1 MSKFND
7 PVSEERMSRRIIV
20 GTAGHIDHGKTALV
34 KALTGTD
41 ADRLK
46 EEKERGITID
56 IGFAT
61 LETAD
66 IRFGFVDVP
75 GHERFV
81 KNMLAGV
88 HGIDMVMLVVAA
100 DEGIMPQTREHF
112 DICRLLGVKSGLIAI
127 TKTDT
132 VEDELADVVEEEL
145 IDYVRGS
152 FLEGAPIVRVSSKTG
167 EGIVQLTDTLVRLAD
182 RVAERDQ
189 SAVPRLPIDRV
200 FSIKGFGTVVTG
212 TLIAGRFSVGDELG
226 VIPSSN
232 LKTRV
237 RGLQVHSQAVQ
248 SAQAGERTAVNV
260 QGLEVSDLSRGQV
273 LTSTGRLRA
282 SSMIDVRLQLLP
294 SVKRPLK
301 SRTRVRLHA
310 GTSEVLA
317 RAVHIDPVDLEPGKS
332 ALVQL
337 RLEQPILVMPDDR
350 FIIRS
355 YSPAVTIGG
364 GTVID
369 TQPHKHRKKDLSTAL
384 EFLTHLENA
393 GDVNRIALLIEAA
406 GESGITFDDLASRSG
421 LSDQLLTAGIRALD
435 KENRIVGAVEGAT
448 IYLSKPAFDRATKRL
463 VDLITRFHQK
473 SPLERGISREELREK
488 MGPKIQPDVFRT
500 LMQSASA
507 SGRIVMD
514 RDLVRL
520 AGHEVSLTEDESAIK
535 DEIAGIFQN
544 ASFQTK
550 TLDEV
555 AASLSKQHGIDRH
568 RVIRFAQML
577 ISAGD
582 LIRVADFVFH
592 KSSLEKLRIYL
603 ADYKQKNGP
612 QIDVASFKDLTGVS
626 RKYAIPLLEYLDRQ
640 RVTRRKGDVREIL

>member
-1 MSKFND
+1 
-7 PVSEERMSRRIIV
+7 
-20 GTAGHIDHGKTALV
+20 
-34 KALTGTD
+34 
-41 ADRLK
+41 
-46 EEKERGITID
+46 
-56 IGFAT
+56 
-61 LETAD
+61 
-66 IRFGFVDVP
+66 
-75 GHERFV
+75 
-81 KNMLAGV
+81 MLAGV

-112 DICRLLGVKSGLIAI
+112 DICRLLGVKGGLIAI
-127 TKTDT
+127 TKTDMA
-132 VEDELADVVEEEL
+132 ENELADVVEEEL

-167 EGIVQLTDTLVRLAD
+167 DGISQLTDTLVRLVD

-212 TLIAGRFSVGDELG
+212 TLIAGRLSIGDELD
-226 VIPSSN
+226 VIPSNN

-237 RGLQVHSQAVQ
+237 RGLQVHSQTVQ
-248 SAQAGERTAVNV
+248 SVQAGERTAINV
-260 QGLEVSDLSRGQV
+260 QGLEVSDLCRGQV
-273 LTSTGRLRA
+273 LTSAGRLRA

-317 RAVHIDPVDLEPGKS
+317 RAVHLDPVELEPGES

-337 RLEQPILVMPDDR
+337 RLEQPILVLPGDR

-369 TQPHKHRKKDLSTAL
+369 IQPHKHRKKDLNTAR
-384 EFLTHLENA
+384 EFLTGLENA
-393 GDVNRIALLIEAA
+393 SDVNLIASLIEAA
-406 GESGITFDDLASRSG
+406 GESGVTFEELASRSG
-421 LSDQLLTAGIRALD
+421 LSDQLLAAAVMLLD
-435 KENRIVGAVEGAT
+435 KDRRIVSALEGAKVFV
-448 IYLSKPAFDRATKRL
+448 SKPAFESATKRMIN
-463 VDLITRFHQK
+463 LITRFHQK
-473 SPLERGISREELREK
+473 APLERGISREELREK
-488 MGPKIQPDVFRT
+488 MGAKIRPDVFRM
-500 LMQSASA
+500 LMQSSSASSA
-507 SGRIVMD
+507 SGGIVID

-544 ASFQTK
+544 ASLQTR
-550 TLDEV
+550 TLDDV

-582 LIRVADFVFH
+582 LIRVADLVFH
-592 KSSLEKLRIYL
+592 KSSLEKLRTYL
-603 ADYKQKNGP
+603 AEYKRKNGP

-640 RVTRRKGDVREIL
+640 RVTRRNGDFREIL